1 MTFSTRSHPKA
12 QDAPT
17 AHIQTIDNSM
27 IRHNLL
33 ILLRARVYILRYY
46 QTLILYGLWWAGRAK
61 GMLRQRGIIQL
72 SKGGVRADTG
82 LLRMG
87 LIVSIRSTHKAK
99 IIPIQT
105 PCSPI
110 FVDYLL
116 RVVNSGS

>member
-1 MTFSTRSHPKA
+1 MSRSLP
-12 QDAPT
+12 
-17 AHIQTIDNSM
+17 NE
-27 IRHNLL
+27 R
-33 ILLRARVYILRYY
+33 Y
-46 QTLILYGLWWAGRAK
+46 QTLHDWLLWLVGAREHSTQTA
-61 GMLRQRGIIQL
+61 IIQL

-82 LLRMG
+82 LLRVG